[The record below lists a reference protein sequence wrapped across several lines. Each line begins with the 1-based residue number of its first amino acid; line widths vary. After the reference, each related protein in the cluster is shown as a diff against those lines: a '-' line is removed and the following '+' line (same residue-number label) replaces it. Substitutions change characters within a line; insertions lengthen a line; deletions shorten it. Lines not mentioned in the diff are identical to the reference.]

1 MEKFCTAFNPNQ
13 AWLFSSL
20 YLNQLCLSAVLLWLQ
35 EDFAPQAKLWTTTT
49 GLPSF
54 EKLVNESA
62 LLLGQ

>member
-1 MEKFCTAFNPNQ
+1 M
-13 AWLFSSL
+13 
-20 YLNQLCLSAVLLWLQ
+20 LWLQ
-35 EDFAPQAKLWTTTT
+35 EDFAPQAKLWKTTT